1 MIRVSG
7 SITPGSLPRGS
18 CEDEPVLSDEEAVLE
33 ANAEFYAAFES
44 GDIDRMADVW
54 ERSDRATVVHPGW
67 PRIQGWAKVAASI
80 DAIFRGTGY
89 IQFFLT
95 DAHVEVVGSVAVVS
109 LDENI
114 LQASGAA
121 NAPESPGP
129 LSEAKVA
136 AVNVFVRD
144 GGEWRL
150 ILHQGSPVNTELRD
164 V

>member
-1 MIRVSG
+1 
-7 SITPGSLPRGS
+7 
-18 CEDEPVLSDEEAVLE
+18 VLSDDDAVLA

-95 DAHVEVVGSVAVVS
+95 DAQVEVVGPVAVVT

-121 NAPESPGP
+121 NDAEKPGP

-144 GGEWRL
+144 GEEWRM
-150 ILHQGSPVNTELRD
+150 ILHQGSPVNTELR
-164 V
+164 